1 MALQSDDKNNPSGEN
16 KSTGGGSSRFTSK
29 EFIRAVII
37 ALAAAVILKSFLI
50 EADKIPSASM
60 ENTLLVGDVILVNKA
75 AYELSTPKTFPLTN
89 ITIPSVKLYSFGEP
103 KRGDVIVFKFPGFG
117 NEIVSNEDVNY
128 IKRII
133 GLPGDTVEIKNKRVY
148 VNGKPVP
155 LPAHAIIDTSV
166 IQPKDRR
173 DERIFP
179 RNKKWNGD
187 NYGPVVVPKKGMTIP
202 LNFDNLDQWDVTIDR
217 EFGRKAVGVAGSEID
232 INGMPVS
239 SYTFKRNYYFVMGD
253 NRDDSMDS
261 RYWGFVPDRYII
273 GKAFMIYW
281 SWKPS
286 IPFYEF
292 WKLAASIRFG
302 RIFKVI
308 R

>member
-1 MALQSDDKNNPSGEN
+1 MSLQKEDNSNPPGEN
-16 KSTGGGSSRFTSK
+16 NTAGEGSSKYTSK

-37 ALAAAVILKSFLI
+37 ALVAAVILKSFFI

-60 ENTLLVGDVILVNKA
+60 ENTLLVGDFILVNKSV
-75 AYELSTPKTFPLTN
+75 YELTTPKTFPLTD
-89 ITIPSVKLYSFGEP
+89 IPIPSINILPFGRP
-103 KRGDVIVFKFPGFG
+103 KHGDVIVFKFPGYG
-117 NEIVSNEDVNY
+117 NEIVPRENVNY
-128 IKRII
+128 IKRVI
-133 GLPGDTVEIKNKRVY
+133 GLPGDTVAVINKKVY
-148 VNGKPVP
+148 VNGKFVP
-155 LPAHAIIDTSV
+155 LPAHAKLDTSV
-166 IQPKDRR
+166 IQKSGRR

-187 NYGPVVVPKKGMTIP
+187 NYGPIVIPKKGMTIP
-202 LNFDNLDQWDVTIDR
+202 LNFSNLDEWEIIIDR
-217 EFGRKAVGVAGSEID
+217 EFGRKTVGVAGSEID

-261 RYWGFVPDRYII
+261 RYWGFVPKESII

-281 SWKPS
+281 SWDIS
-286 IPFYEF
+286 IPFYEI
-292 WKLAASIRFG
+292 WKLADSIRFS
-302 RIFKVI
+302 RLFKTI